1 MLWKHLTAAAGLAA
15 VANAL
20 FIAPEISA
28 ADDKIVDALPF
39 VESDIAQQ
47 TQTLKLD
54 CPGCPVK
61 LRRHDGRTTTKIDV
75 ANHLELTFAIDT
87 SGAAD
92 RLLVN
97 DFELYPNTASWYTTL
112 RAPQVL
118 DLTRMVTK
126 HPRKA
131 KPPTPQLG
139 YSLGIRRVPTEE
151 QDQQLSLIEV
161 ELQIIEVGYS
171 FNDNIPAVQ
180 LKLVETPSGKLMIAS
195 VDVEV
200 RKDVAESPE
209 ASDIPEDE
217 CQNVFCSWGKSI
229 VKGLKSLRP
238 SCHRGQ
244 RGAMQDGRGHGHGA
258 SRHHAHAH
266 HRGPRPGHYR
276 QHHTWGRLL
285 QNITWSIFLPILIGL
300 VAGVGVALIG
310 MMMGTFTV
318 CLWRLAF
325 RRQAPW
331 MRRHCRRRR
340 GHSCR
345 KARPETAAYADEKAS
360 LMESQEENLPAPPAY
375 TDADEK
381 SATS

>member
-1 MLWKHLTAAAGLAA
+1 MLWKHFSAAAGLAA

-20 FIAPEISA
+20 FIAPEISD
-28 ADDKIVDALPF
+28 ADNKIVNALP
-39 VESDIAQQ
+39 VLESTIAQH

-61 LRRHDGRTTTKIDV
+61 MRRPDGRTTTKTDV
-75 ANHLELTFAIDT
+75 PSHLELSFAVDT

-112 RAPQVL
+112 RAPQVI
-118 DLTRMVTK
+118 DLTQMVTK

-139 YSLGIRRVPTEE
+139 YALGIRRVPTEE
-151 QDQQLSLIEV
+151 DRQQLGLIEI

-171 FNDNIPAVQ
+171 FNDNVPAVR

-195 VDVEV
+195 VDIEE
-200 RKDVAESPE
+200 RKEAPE
-209 ASDIPEDE
+209 GSEGSDLAEDE

-238 SCHRGQ
+238 SCHRGH
-244 RGAMQDGRGHGHGA
+244 RGHGQYGQVDGA
-258 SRHHAHAH
+258 PRHHPHAN
-266 HRGPRPGHYR
+266 HRGRRPGHYR

-300 VAGVGVALIG
+300 VAGVGVALLVPLFPSFACISD
-310 MMMGTFTV
+310 
-318 CLWRLAF
+318 L
-325 RRQAPW
+325 
-331 MRRHCRRRR
+331 
-340 GHSCR
+340 
-345 KARPETAAYADEKAS
+345 S
-360 LMESQEENLPAPPAY
+360 LVSV
-375 TDADEK
+375 
-381 SATS
+381 